1 MREKDRMKKIQNS
14 VLFNA
19 IKVFLFIEK
28 TLSYVLRKLNTVL
41 DYIFS
46 KKRFSIYLK
55 AEEISHSEST
65 VSVSKDLPL
74 IVKYHHKISE
84 ETYCL
89 ILKNIQEFSTVFQ
102 GYFQAKMKLYPG
114 VKSIAKIK
122 KFFGAN
128 WHPMGTTRLGIDPT
142 KSICNEHL
150 QVHGVPNL
158 YLLGAS
164 VFPSGSNTNPTFTAL
179 ALANRLSE
187 SLYFQEPTLNG

>member
-1 MREKDRMKKIQNS
+1 M
-14 VLFNA
+14 
-19 IKVFLFIEK
+19 
-28 TLSYVLRKLNTVL
+28 
-41 DYIFS
+41 
-46 KKRFSIYLK
+46 
-55 AEEISHSEST
+55 
-65 VSVSKDLPL
+65 

-114 VKSIAKIK
+114 VKSIAQIK

-128 WHPMGTTRLGIDPT
+128 WQPMGTTRLGTDPT